1 MKGLRIIVVLGLLN
15 AGMAI
20 AGDDGGTN
28 SVPDH
33 VRNLLDSAG
42 YSVAQETVS
51 LPSQDT
57 HSLRNLHFIMRG
69 PFMPLVVPAKK
80 AGWNLWD
87 NSSFKSVGREG
98 SQISVLAP
106 GAVIAQYEYDITY
119 SFVF

>member
-1 MKGLRIIVVLGLLN
+1 MKRFRTIAALALFN
-15 AGMAI
+15 AGLAI
-20 AGDDGGTN
+20 AGDDGRTN

-33 VRNLLDSAG
+33 VRNLLDFAG
-42 YSVAQETVS
+42 YSVAQKTVS

-80 AGWNLWD
+80 TGWNLWD

-98 SQISVLAP
+98 SQISLLAP
-106 GAVIAQYEYDITY
+106 GAAIAQYEYDITY